1 MRLLNLVS
9 FSLRLKSFLLVKE
22 IVTKDICK
30 AIEYET
36 EKKKQFEHRRTVYME
51 KNSTRFII
59 RRIAKH
65 ECKFSLVSD
74 PAIFHFRFHLLPK
87 HDRLLVTRY
96 LIHQLRIYTPVYT
109 LYTRVFTYANS

>member
-9 FSLRLKSFLLVKE
+9 FSLRLKSFLLMKE
-22 IVTKDICK
+22 IMTKDICK
-30 AIEYET
+30 EIEYET
-36 EKKKQFEHRRTVYME
+36 EKKKQFEHRRIVDME
-51 KNSTRFII
+51 KNCTRFII
-59 RRIAKH
+59 RRIAKR

-74 PAIFHFRFHLLPK
+74 PAIFHFRFHPLPK

-96 LIHQLRIYTPVYT
+96 SIHQLRIYTPVYT

>member
-36 EKKKQFEHRRTVYME
+36 EKKKQFEHRRTVDME

-65 ECKFSLVSD
+65 ECKLVWFQIQRSFTFVSISCPNTIDCSSLV
-74 PAIFHFRFHLLPK
+74 
-87 HDRLLVTRY
+87 T
-96 LIHQLRIYTPVYT
+96 
-109 LYTRVFTYANS
+109 